1 MPGGASLYSLSV
13 AWVSSCKAI
22 VAWLCS
28 VYCQATFKLPRI
40 WLTKGSKGPFVI
52 LRAHSRV

>member
-13 AWVSSCKAI
+13 AWVSSFEALVPKWGFCN

-28 VYCQATFKLPRI
+28 VCCQATIKL
-40 WLTKGSKGPFVI
+40 LKVG
-52 LRAHSRV
+52 